1 MPATDLANAWFARR
15 GWKPFAFQRR
25 VWAAVARGESG
36 LLHASTGAG
45 KTYAVW
51 LAALRAFKTQPQGS
65 QPVPLQVV
73 WVTPMRALAADTAR
87 ALPVPVDEPALPWGV
102 GVRIGD
108 TGCAGRARA
117 PASGAGSTGRPSGGR
132 PARPHRAPGP
142 SADIASPGRGT

>member
-1 MPATDLANAWFARR
+1 MPAATDLANAWFAKR

-51 LAALRAFKTQPQGS
+51 LAALRAFKAGPQGR
-65 QPVPLQVV
+65 QPAPLQVV

-87 ALPVPVDEPALPWGV
+87 ALQAPLDELELPWSV
-102 GVRIGD
+102 GVRSGD
-108 TGCAGRARA
+108 TNNEIGRA
-117 PASGAGSTGRPSGGR
+117 
-132 PARPHRAPGP
+132 HV
-142 SADIASPGRGT
+142 